1 MTDDFDREHDFWE
14 MESVKISIRKQLDD
28 LTKLREVPFRK
39 VGDESNGHREVSS
52 PPMADKERNLYIG
65 KHISV

>member
-1 MTDDFDREHDFWE
+1 MGKKDKTK
-14 MESVKISIRKQLDD
+14 KISYKTTEAKGQTR

-52 PPMADKERNLYIG
+52 LPMADKERNLYIG